1 MLDVQEKIC
10 YSPGDSPSIF
20 ILWRHFMERDELFLT
35 YEKEV
40 AEFKLGLIARLARE
54 TSLPKKPGR
63 RRTSNFDMIEKVLGD
78 AGKPLHV
85 SEIIAAVE
93 KEFGVQLD
101 RDSLSSAMGK
111 QIRKEVRFNRVA
123 PNTFGLKQE

>member
-1 MLDVQEKIC
+1 
-10 YSPGDSPSIF
+10 
-20 ILWRHFMERDELFLT
+20 MERDELFLT

-54 TSLPKKPGR
+54 TSLPQKPGR
-63 RRTSNFDMIEKVLGD
+63 RRTSNFDMVEKVLGD

-85 SEIIAAVE
+85 SKIIEAVE

-111 QIRKEVRFNRVA
+111 QIRKGVRFNRVA
-123 PNTFGLKQE
+123 PNTFGLRQE

>member
-1 MLDVQEKIC
+1 
-10 YSPGDSPSIF
+10 
-20 ILWRHFMERDELFLT
+20 MERDKLFLK

-40 AEFKLGLIARLARE
+40 AEFKLSLIARLGKE
-54 TSLPKKPGR
+54 ILLPKKPGR
-63 RRTSNFDMIEKVLGD
+63 RRTSNFDMVEKVLED

-101 RDSLSSAMGK
+101 RDSLSSALGK
-111 QIRKEVRFNRVA
+111 QIRKGIRFNRVA
-123 PNTFGLKQE
+123 PNTFELMQE

>member
-1 MLDVQEKIC
+1 
-10 YSPGDSPSIF
+10 
-20 ILWRHFMERDELFLT
+20 MERDRLFLK

-40 AEFKLGLIARLARE
+40 AEFKLSLIARLARE
-54 TSLPKKPGR
+54 ISLPQKPGR
-63 RRTSNFDMIEKVLGD
+63 RRTSNFDMVEKVLGD

-85 SEIIAAVE
+85 SKIIAAVE

-111 QIRKEVRFNRVA
+111 RIRKGIRFNRVA
-123 PNTFGLKQE
+123 PNTFGLSQEQQEPATALGSDCPCKPGKGAQ

>member
-1 MLDVQEKIC
+1 MK
-10 YSPGDSPSIF
+10 
-20 ILWRHFMERDELFLT
+20 RDELFLT

-40 AEFKLGLIARLARE
+40 AEFKLGLIARLERE
-54 TSLPKKPGR
+54 TPLPPKPGR
-63 RRTSNFDMIEKVLGD
+63 RRTSNLDMVEIVLENT
-78 AGKPLHV
+78 GKPLHI

-123 PNTFGLKQE
+123 PNTFGLRQE

>member
-1 MLDVQEKIC
+1 
-10 YSPGDSPSIF
+10 
-20 ILWRHFMERDELFLT
+20 MEREELFLT

-40 AEFKLGLIARLARE
+40 AEFKLGLIARLARK
-54 TSLPKKPGR
+54 TSLHQPGR
-63 RRTSNFDMIEKVLGD
+63 RRTSNLDMVEKVLGD

-101 RDSLSSAMGK
+101 RDSLSSAVGK
-111 QIRKEVRFNRVA
+111 QILKGVRFNRVA
-123 PNTFGLKQE
+123 PNTFGLQQE

>member
-1 MLDVQEKIC
+1 MV
-10 YSPGDSPSIF
+10 
-20 ILWRHFMERDELFLT
+20 
-35 YEKEV
+35 
-40 AEFKLGLIARLARE
+40 
-54 TSLPKKPGR
+54 
-63 RRTSNFDMIEKVLGD
+63 EKVLGD

-123 PNTFGLKQE
+123 LNTFGLSQE

>member
-1 MLDVQEKIC
+1 
-10 YSPGDSPSIF
+10 
-20 ILWRHFMERDELFLT
+20 MESNELFLT

-40 AEFKLGLIARLARE
+40 AEFKLGLIARLSKEIPRPRK
-54 TSLPKKPGR
+54 TGS
-63 RRTSNFDMIEKVLGD
+63 RRTSNFDMVEKVLGD

-101 RDSLSSAMGK
+101 RDSLSSAMVK
-111 QIRKEVRFNRVA
+111 QIRKGVRFNRVA
-123 PNTFGLKQE
+123 PNTFGIRKE

>member
-1 MLDVQEKIC
+1 
-10 YSPGDSPSIF
+10 
-20 ILWRHFMERDELFLT
+20 MERDKLFLT

-40 AEFKLGLIARLARE
+40 AEFKLGLIARLTGEIAP
-54 TSLPKKPGR
+54 PKKPGR
-63 RRTSNFDMIEKVLGD
+63 RRTSNFDMVEKVLED

-93 KEFGVQLD
+93 KEFNVTLD

-111 QIRKEVRFNRVA
+111 QIKKGVRFNRVA
-123 PNTFGLKQE
+123 PNTFALR

>member
-1 MLDVQEKIC
+1 
-10 YSPGDSPSIF
+10 
-20 ILWRHFMERDELFLT
+20 MERDKLFLK

-40 AEFKLGLIARLARE
+40 AEFKLGLIARLSKE
-54 TSLPKKPGR
+54 TSLPRKTGH
-63 RRTSNFDMIEKVLGD
+63 RRTSNFDMVEKVLGD

-93 KEFGVQLD
+93 QEFGVQLD

-111 QIRKEVRFNRVA
+111 QIRKRVRFNRVA
-123 PNTFGLKQE
+123 PNTFGLRQE